1 MKKIT
6 LYISFSLFFAS
17 VSFSAEKEGSSVS
30 VFNDNFSLFEGH
42 SVIAG
47 DNSSD
52 NVVLRKRAH
61 KRKRKIRP
69 RRNGF

>member
-1 MKKIT
+1 MKK
-6 LYISFSLFFAS
+6 LCVYIVVCLFVGNF
-17 VSFSAEKEGSSVS
+17 SFSAQKVS
-30 VFNDNFSLFEGH
+30 ASKDVFNSRFSLFEGT
-42 SVIAG
+42 SLIEN
-47 DNSSD
+47 DSE